1 MANIDP
7 KDLLATGAHFGHK
20 TSNWHPKMAP
30 YIYGVRGEVHIIDL
44 VKTASMFEEALDEVT
59 KTVAAGKEV
68 LLVGTKRQAI
78 DIIRDTA
85 KSTGQP
91 YVVERWLGGMLT
103 NWQTMTE
110 RIKKMKKLEEQ
121 MESGELDAKYNKL
134 EVLRYQQEI
143 DHLNH
148 VFGGVREMKGAPGL
162 VFVVD
167 IKKEDTAIKEAK
179 KLGIPVIG
187 IADTNV
193 NPSLVDFP
201 IPANDD
207 AIKTISFVLDKI
219 AAAINEG
226 KKGQKVSA
234 PKEKSEAKISEE
246 K

>member
-44 VKTASMFEEALDEVT
+44 VKTAPMLEEALDEIT
-59 KTVAAGKEV
+59 KVVAAGKEV

-78 DIIRDTA
+78 DPVRETA
-85 KSTGQP
+85 ESTGQP

-110 RIKKMKKLEEQ
+110 RIKKLKKLEEQ

-143 DHLNH
+143 DSLNH
-148 VFGGVREMKGAPGL
+148 VFGGVREMKGAPGI

-207 AIKTISFVLDKI
+207 AIKTIKFVLDNI
-219 AAAINEG
+219 ATAINEG
-226 KKGQKVSA
+226 KKNVKA
-234 PKEKSEAKISEE
+234 AEPKAEAKTEEE